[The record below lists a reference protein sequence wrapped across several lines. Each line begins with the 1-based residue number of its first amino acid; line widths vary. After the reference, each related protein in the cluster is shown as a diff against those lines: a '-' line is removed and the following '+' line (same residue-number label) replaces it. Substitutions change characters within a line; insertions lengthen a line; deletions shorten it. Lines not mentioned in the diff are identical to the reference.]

1 METLCGL
8 GVLARKNIVK
18 VVLLDI
24 PAEQLDGLMNLVLMR
39 SGSEADTSKA
49 EVWEEEVEI
58 GNLIDRSAT
67 VI

>member
-1 METLCGL
+1 MML
-8 GVLARKNIVK
+8 VIV
-18 VVLLDI
+18 
-24 PAEQLDGLMNLVLMR
+24 R

-58 GNLIDRSAT
+58 GNLIGRSAT